1 MEMLIGR
8 IGVSSERV
16 ERVCVSNRDGRYK
29 RIVSLKYSIE
39 G

>member
-16 ERVCVSNRDGRYK
+16 ERVSNRDGRYK
-29 RIVSLKYSIE
+29 RIVSLKYSNE